1 MACMEHSCGCGFWT
15 ANNDPTFGPCPECGG
30 RVTSTF
36 DEPLGDYDSERASE
50 DDYDDDE
57 ET

>member
-1 MACMEHSCGCGFWT
+1 MACIEHSCGCGFWT

-30 RVTSTF
+30 RLTSTF
-36 DEPLGDYDSERASE
+36 DEPLGDERASE
-50 DDYDDDE
+50 DDYDDEE